1 MVEGVNP
8 LINVVI
14 PVPVENDPGVEFNV
28 HVPEDGKP
36 FITTEPVLFKQ
47 FGWVIAPITG
57 VAGVIGWALIIAPV
71 EEEDKQPLP
80 SVTINVYVDPAAK
93 PENDVVNPELIK
105 GVPLGEGV
113 IVHEPD
119 GNPLKATDPELIA
132 QVG

>member
-1 MVEGVNP
+1 MVEGINP
-8 LINVVI
+8 LIIVEL
-14 PVPVENDPGVEFNV
+14 PVPFVDDPGVEFNV
-28 HVPEDGKP
+28 HVPEVGKS
-36 FITTEPVLFKQ
+36 FITIEPVLIKQ
-47 FGWVIAPITG
+47 VGCVIAPIIGIT
-57 VAGVIGWALIIAPV
+57 GVIGWALTIAAV

-119 GNPLKATDPELIA
+119 GNPLKATDPVLFV